1 MDALDYRIVAA
12 LKKNARIKASDLARE
27 IHLSV
32 SSVIDRI
39 HKLEASGIIRSHTV
53 ITDDVRLGNDLTAL
67 MEISL
72 EHPRYSDS
80 FVHYIQKHPNIVSCY
95 YLTGEFD
102 YMLKIC
108 CRSSKDLEEI
118 HRSIKEQKGVG
129 MTRTHYV
136 LRTEKN
142 IYSILPPFQ
151 EEES

>member
-1 MDALDYRIVAA
+1 
-12 LKKNARIKASDLARE
+12 
-27 IHLSV
+27 
-32 SSVIDRI
+32 
-39 HKLEASGIIRSHTV
+39 
-53 ITDDVRLGNDLTAL
+53 
-67 MEISL
+67 
-72 EHPRYSDS
+72 
-80 FVHYIQKHPNIVSCY
+80 
-95 YLTGEFD
+95 
-102 YMLKIC
+102 MLKIC